1 MDITAIKAAILHL
14 VLPHLDLVKAAILGV
29 VEGLTEFLPV
39 SSTGHLLLM
48 EHFLGW
54 GDDSFGK
61 SFAILIQLGAILALL
76 SDLFRPHLVAGNA
89 HVHRVG
95 GGTFCHRRAA
105 SPSCRRR

>member
-1 MDITAIKAAILHL
+1 M
-14 VLPHLDLVKAAILGV
+14 LGI

-48 EHFLGW
+48 EHLLGW

-76 SDLFRPHLVAGNA
+76 TIYFGRLLALATTCSPIGR
-89 HVHRVG
+89 
-95 GGTFCHRRAA
+95 RRASSSA
-105 SPSCRRR
+105 CCSRFCRRR